1 MLSLIDKSLQNAN
14 ALQNIGIIDR
24 TVRII
29 VGLAMISAWF
39 FYPINSLNIW
49 IALLPL
55 LGIFPLLSG
64 ILGWCPVYALFKT
77 KSCGM
82 DERNTCGT
90 YPDQFSHLMHHNDN

>member
-1 MLSLIDKSLQNAN
+1 MASLIDKTLQNPY

-29 VGLAMISAWF
+29 VGLAMISVWF
-39 FYPINSLNIW
+39 FYPMTALSVW

-55 LGIFPLLSG
+55 LGILPLLSG
-64 ILGWCPVYALFKT
+64 ILGWCPVYAMFGT

-82 DERNTCGT
+82 DDRNTCGT
-90 YPDQFSHLMHHNDN
+90 YPDQLDHLIHPKQQ